1 MFKPKENA
9 RPALQQVKLGRE
21 PELRTQE
28 NTYEEWAKL
37 YGKNGLYEQ
46 PVTNNR

>member
-1 MFKPKENA
+1 MQLTKVG
-9 RPALQQVKLGRE
+9 RQVEHL
-21 PELRTQE
+21 TQE

-46 PVTNNR
+46 PVINNR

>member
-1 MFKPKENA
+1 MKK
-9 RPALQQVKLGRE
+9 LQLSQAIDSKVEG
-21 PELRTQE
+21 

-46 PVTNNR
+46 

>member
-1 MFKPKENA
+1 
-9 RPALQQVKLGRE
+9 
-21 PELRTQE
+21 LRTQE

-46 PVTNNR
+46 PVTNNRWINWDLYFYQP